1 MISHSKFPGGSWLH
15 TCAHTFRK
23 KSLVP
28 LLPKQNT
35 ALPLEC
41 RLPSRTCCL
50 PSCRGQA
57 IRHRLWLSSAFS
69 LSQRWIYFHRQIWWR
84 QGLLPN
90 SGMFFARHS
99 TSRLERRSRG
109 NMTFHAKPSLFFW
122 NGCWN
127 NNKQKWDNCN
137 KNIMKLLRK
146 NFPRTIEI
154 ILPVDAPMLRCSNI
168 PLHLEKNESTLAL
181 MSNSSFRSIFPSP
194 QLLMLKVW
202 STVSGKSW
210 LLLKLDLTPLKFLG
224 FTLAEA
230 VDWSKRQIKTKFKFD
245 LRNISNRVFNLQ
257 WSCSA
262 PVIDRRS
269 ATNEVIYLSAQV

>member
-1 MISHSKFPGGSWLH
+1 M
-15 TCAHTFRK
+15 
-23 KSLVP
+23 
-28 LLPKQNT
+28 
-35 ALPLEC
+35 
-41 RLPSRTCCL
+41 
-50 PSCRGQA
+50 
-57 IRHRLWLSSAFS
+57 
-69 LSQRWIYFHRQIWWR
+69 
-84 QGLLPN
+84 
-90 SGMFFARHS
+90 
-99 TSRLERRSRG
+99 
-109 NMTFHAKPSLFFW
+109 
-122 NGCWN
+122 
-127 NNKQKWDNCN
+127 
-137 KNIMKLLRK
+137 
-146 NFPRTIEI
+146 EI

-230 VDWSKRQIKTKFKFD
+230 VDWSKRQIETKFKFD

-262 PVIDRRS
+262 PVIDRRF
-269 ATNEVIYLSAQV
+269 ATNEVIYLSARIKPWRRLLKTWKWFKFFSCFFFYGSDQEQLITPKIIEDQPCLLCFFSRESFLNFSTSVCKWILLRVTWISLIPQLIDEQVVNKEAP

>member
-1 MISHSKFPGGSWLH
+1 M
-15 TCAHTFRK
+15 
-23 KSLVP
+23 
-28 LLPKQNT
+28 
-35 ALPLEC
+35 
-41 RLPSRTCCL
+41 
-50 PSCRGQA
+50 
-57 IRHRLWLSSAFS
+57 
-69 LSQRWIYFHRQIWWR
+69 
-84 QGLLPN
+84 
-90 SGMFFARHS
+90 
-99 TSRLERRSRG
+99 
-109 NMTFHAKPSLFFW
+109 
-122 NGCWN
+122 
-127 NNKQKWDNCN
+127 
-137 KNIMKLLRK
+137 
-146 NFPRTIEI
+146 EI

-262 PVIDRRS
+262 PVIDRRF
-269 ATNEVIYLSAQV
+269 ATNEVIYLSARIKPWRRLLKTWKWFKFFYCFFFLQKWSGATSHTKNNWRSTMFTFFFFQIIFPKFFYTSVTEFY